1 MLKRKGNFCTIAK
14 TAELLSDKW
23 TMLILRDLLKKDFR
37 FCELEKNLEKISTR
51 TLANKLKKLENQ
63 KIISKKEHGYGLTKT
78 GKKLETVMTEMEKF
92 GKNLA

>member
-1 MLKRKGNFCTIAK
+1 MIKRKGNLCTIAK

-51 TLANKLKKLENQ
+51 TLTNKLKKLENQ
-63 KIISKKEHGYGLTKT
+63 KIISKKEHGYGLTKI